1 MRKLSGCTVLL
12 AIVIAIAFSSCGGG
26 GASTTSQSPSSGSG
40 GTGDP
45 GGTSGS
51 GGTGGTGTP
60 GQSSDCSAMNL
71 GLGASL
77 GGFRPFPNDNAW
89 NLEVSGVAV
98 DTNSTAIINNF
109 VGSSAGL
116 HPDFGAG
123 EYQGSNMGIPYTV
136 VDGTQAL
143 ATINFTAYGDESD
156 PGPMPVPANAAIE
169 GDPNPGSGDRHVLV
183 LDKDNCF
190 LYELYSSYPGSNGRW
205 DAASAAV
212 WDLLATEQRPWTWTS
227 ADAAGLPI
235 FPGLARYDEV
245 AAGEIK
251 HALRFTL
258 PQSSASVVLP
268 ATHFAGSTTGAP
280 PMGMR
285 MRLKSSFD
293 ISSFPSSVQVI
304 LTAMKKYG
312 LILADNGSSMYISG
326 APDSRWNND
335 DLHTLLQ
342 VPASA
347 FDVLS
352 LGTVYTASTI
362 PQGTPPAISSFTET
376 GSSGGSVTLS
386 WTATNASYFIVS
398 PGVGAIRGNTAVV
411 TPAQS
416 TAYTLYATNPYG
428 RTTATVTVP

>member
-1 MRKLSGCTVLL
+1 MS
-12 AIVIAIAFSSCGGG
+12 
-26 GASTTSQSPSSGSG
+26 
-40 GTGDP
+40 
-45 GGTSGS
+45 
-51 GGTGGTGTP
+51 
-60 GQSSDCSAMNL
+60 L

-89 NLEVSGVAV
+89 NLDVSNVAV
-98 DTNSTAIINNF
+98 DPNSSGIINNF
-109 VGSSAGL
+109 VGSVGL

-190 LYELYSSYPGSNGRW
+190 LYELYSSHPGSNGSW
-205 DAASAAV
+205 DAGSAAV
-212 WDLLATEQRPWTWTS
+212 WDLLASEQRPWGWTS

-235 FPGLARYDEV
+235 FPGLVRFDEV

-258 PQSSASVVLP
+258 PQTSNSVVLP
-268 ATHFAGSTTGAP
+268 ATHFAGSSNGAP
-280 PMGMR
+280 PMGTR

-293 ISSFPSSVQVI
+293 TSSFPASVKVI
-304 LTAMKKYG
+304 LAAMKKYG

-326 APDSRWNND
+326 APDSRWSND
-335 DLHTLLQ
+335 DLHTLGQ
-342 VPASA
+342 VPSSA
-347 FDVLS
+347 FDVLQ
-352 LGTVYTASTI
+352 LGTVYTQSSI
-362 PQGTPPAISSFTET
+362 PQGAAPVISSFTASGT
-376 GSSGGSVTLS
+376 SGGNVTLS
-386 WTATNASYFIVS
+386 WTAENSSYFVVS
-398 PGVGAIRGNTAVV
+398 PGVGAIRGNSAVV
-411 TPAQS
+411 AQTQS
-416 TAYTLYATNPYG
+416 TTYTLYATNAYG
-428 RTTATVTVP
+428 RTEATVHVP